1 MRSPLLAKVLA
12 IAGVVLLVS
21 LALGRIDTLVDE
33 RRGRQAEAVRSVER
47 SLAGEQTLIGPLLH
61 RACVEEWDTPIG
73 DGDSKRRVATERREA
88 LITLAPQ
95 TLAVRG
101 DAKLEPRQRGLFTVH
116 GYAGQLTLQATWPA
130 LTALQPERKRADS
143 RLQCGPAILMLAVS
157 DVRGLRAA
165 AVRLDDAPLPVVPGT
180 FYPHYPRGLHVELT
194 NERVARTDAPLTA
207 DLTLQLA
214 GTGRLALVPAA
225 AQTTW
230 QQRSDWPHP
239 SFGGRFLPT
248 AREVSGAGFS
258 AQWQVSALA
267 SAAAAD
273 VRTGAPPCAAV
284 PEAPDAVEP
293 VRHPGSAAPAEAKC
307 LDTLS
312 VAFIDPVNPYVLTDR
327 ATKYALLFIALTFG
341 SVMLVEV
348 LTQRRV
354 HPVQYLLVGLAL
366 ALFFLLLLSLSE
378 HLGFGAAYALAAT
391 ACVLLLGVYGASM
404 LGRRRAGVAFGAG
417 MALLYGLLWLLRLEQ
432 TALVVGSTML
442 FAMLAATML
451 LTRRLDWFVLFDRAP
466 PADTPS
472 PAGDD
477 GGPDGPP
484 RSRGEMAV
492 AM

>member
-1 MRSPLLAKVLA
+1 MRSPLLAKALA

-21 LALGRIDTLVDE
+21 LALGRIDALVAE

-61 RACVEEWDTPIG
+61 RACVEEWDTPLG
-73 DGDSKRRVATERREA
+73 DGKERRVATERREA

-95 TLAVRG
+95 TLAIQG
-101 DAKLEPRQRGLFTVH
+101 DATLEPRRRGLFTVH
-116 GYAGQLTLQATWPA
+116 GYAGKLALRAQWPTLA
-130 LTALQPERKRADS
+130 ALQPQRTRVDS

-165 AVRLDDAPLPVVPGT
+165 AARLDDAPATIVPGT
-180 FYPHYPRGLHVELT
+180 FHPHYPRGFHVELAG
-194 NERVARTDAPLTA
+194 ERITRADAPLSA
-207 DLTLQLA
+207 DLTVQLA
-214 GTGRLALVPAA
+214 GTGRLAVVPAA

-230 QQRSDWPHP
+230 SLRSDWPHP

-248 AREVSGAGFS
+248 TREVSNAGFS

-273 VRTGAPPCAAV
+273 VHAGAPPCAATH
-284 PEAPDAVEP
+284 EAGDADP
-293 VRHPGSAAPAEAKC
+293 VRHAGTAVAPPEAKC

-327 ATKYALLFIALTFG
+327 ATKYGLLFIALTFG
-341 SVMLVEV
+341 GVMLVEA
-348 LTQRRV
+348 LTRRRV

-391 ACVLLLGVYGASM
+391 ACVLLLGVYGAAM
-404 LGRRRAGVAFGAG
+404 LGRPRAGVVFGAG
-417 MALLYGLLWLLRLEQ
+417 MALLYSLLWLLLRLEQ

-451 LTRRLDWFVLFDRAP
+451 LTRRLDWFALFDSLPPRPAAAAP
-466 PADTPS
+466 R
-472 PAGDD
+472 GDD
-477 GGPDGPP
+477 GGHG
-484 RSRGEMAV
+484 RGEMAV